1 MANKEIHIPLKVDD
15 QGSTKKKTEEA
26 KALRAELEKASKA
39 ASELGSPTGGS
50 QTLKKAKERAVTPQ
64 ELVEYNSQRGSARTS
79 GGTARDFAAQAQGL
93 GGLVRLY
100 ATFAANIY
108 AVSTAFN
115 ALKEAANIDKMI
127 QSSTKFSIVTGN
139 NLNSIAKDLQKAT
152 DYTLAF
158 QDAIKF
164 TNIGTAAG
172 LSGKEI
178 QNLTVIAKGAASA
191 LGRDVG
197 ESIQRIIQGTAKQE
211 QEILDELGIFVK
223 SKKAFEEYAQAR
235 NIKVDDLT
243 ARQRTLAYAEAVA
256 KAGEQWKEF
265 AGIEDPYA
273 KLMATSKQALQD
285 ILSTINKIIQPII
298 KLFADNADAIK
309 AVALLITGTLVKK
322 ALPELKT
329 ALMDSFSFK
338 NLAAIQRTKEA
349 KDSLVKEYTDLNAK
363 LTDLKQK
370 RESLMSFDLSKEGQM
385 KLLGSRVDPN
395 AIQKGAG
402 SKIDYGLSLQRA
414 STAIFGNAK
423 EPVDLKTYKSAA
435 DVQDRLTA
443 GIKKQ
448 LEDSKNMD
456 AVLQSLIAK
465 KVVEEGSTSKNLVL
479 TQATKK
485 FSQETFEVIQRINQ
499 DSAKRNAL
507 EKDYEVTVRRV
518 AVAKKDL
525 QKANILPEDIAD
537 PSFIGPPTRQSSKA
551 AEELAKANRSA
562 AGTVASFQTGL
573 LANSKAMDIY
583 NSKAVNMTSS
593 TVAFGTY
600 LKSLPATL
608 TVATAG
614 LSGLSKA
621 GAVAGTSFAFLGGA
635 LSIVARGF
643 MAALGP
649 ISLLW
654 TAWELFGDSLKKYI
668 PFINWS
674 TKEMELQKEAT
685 ADLAESLKT
694 SNASLARNIELVS
707 SAGGNIDKL
716 IKGLEGQANAYR
728 SISNALDDYNKK
740 LEENNIKY
748 GAGKGPEDL
757 AKKYGESSVNAVA
770 QANTVVAILKK
781 AQESGNLTATQSVKA
796 TETVIAF
803 GKALEDLEKSKKG
816 PEAIN
821 KLLKDSG
828 TIVKEASDQVGS
840 VLETRL
846 ANVQRAN
853 SAAETLSRVA
863 QEIDDKRI
871 EAEAKGLKGNKEA
884 LAVYKSLISYSE
896 AYKKAQDVGDRVSI
910 QNRQVV
916 AIQDLINKTKGLTI
930 ETTQLAEARL
940 LVADIAVWEQ
950 VAASAGTNKVAL
962 DTANAQLS
970 NLKARLIQVT
980 SGTEEAR
987 MGMAKLV
994 LSTEKNTEKVKELTK
1009 AEKAEIA
1016 LRKQKIAQL
1025 EASNQ
1030 ALQSRIALEDRL
1042 SGVIAKASGKEQ
1054 EGVSQS
1060 KQKLIQDE
1068 KALAIAK
1075 ASLAQYE
1082 AEAKAPKNK
1091 EGDLIRKEA
1100 AEAYK
1105 LELQA
1110 ADAQEKTKLVNLEL
1124 DRIQAIFNNR
1134 LKEAADRRAE
1144 ENELITLRNR
1154 LEDTRLESF
1163 NAESTRR
1170 LENLGYLKEEVDL
1183 YSTKLERQKLI
1194 TEAAREA
1201 EQLERDKKAK
1211 LDDTKS
1217 SFGLAKE
1224 TAKTVLGDG
1233 TDAYKNK
1240 IAELTSEQEAKESRI
1255 NDFYASR
1262 LTLLQQILGV
1272 QLERNASETEYKS
1285 LLASQA
1291 KEMSKISKLSD
1302 SLEGLFKGTGL
1313 EKQAKGFADFIKSST
1328 SGKQKLAKLDNEEK
1342 VRKLQLSKLQ
1352 EESTK
1357 DGFKDFALLN
1367 RMKEE
1372 DAEMSKKYAEEKKAA
1387 ELDLTLATISSFKS
1401 MMSEKTAGYK
1411 VLDAFEKA
1419 LHIYRMT
1426 VAAIELATDIKN
1438 TVVSVTNSAT
1448 RTSAKTA
1455 EAGVDA
1461 VGAVIKAISSLPFP
1475 LNLVAGAA
1483 TAAVVFSLL
1492 SSIGGKGKKSVS
1504 TAGMTAK
1511 DRQETQ
1517 GTGMTWKDG
1526 KKVESG
1532 GGVFGDAEAK
1542 SESIKNSL
1550 EIIKENTIEGLSYDN
1565 KMLKALES
1573 IDRAISGVSTS
1584 LYRIP
1589 GIRTGSAFGTTEG
1602 SSGSKSL
1609 WGIFGSKKQ
1618 SVEIIDSGVKL
1629 AGTFK
1634 DLAKGGQGLINFY
1647 ETVQT
1652 TSTSSGFLGL
1662 GKKTSTSIATNVQ
1675 SASPEITQAVAS
1687 VFSYATDLFK
1697 DVGSKIGKTA
1707 EDIDTALSSIS
1718 FDQLLSLRGLKGED
1732 LEKEFNAVISSMLD
1746 STADAL
1752 FSEMKRFQKFGEGML
1767 ETVVRVVD
1775 ANKKLNDGLNAIGQ
1789 SSALKSAN
1797 KALGYDVTEKLLE
1810 AVGGLDAFTEQIGF
1824 FRDEFLTEAERL
1836 APIRQ
1841 AVTEEMSRLGYS
1853 MVDTREE
1860 FKALVQSLDLTIPA
1874 QQELYASLMR
1884 VAKGF
1889 AEVYEATEQKERL
1902 KAEEYRT
1909 RLIDLE
1915 VQGLELL
1922 GNKTQALAAQRALE
1936 IEEVR
1941 KLVPE
1946 QAAQI
1951 EYYKKVIWAIEDSL
1965 EVRNAEIEV
1974 LGALGFTYDQMLLQR
1989 EMELQ
1994 GLTEQVRAVKRWQFA
2009 VEDFNNSQDL
2019 MIELLNK
2026 SGKESQAVALS
2037 RERELKGLN
2046 STDKL
2051 IKRAIYALE
2060 DEEAI
2065 REKLEEAKQKELEL
2079 KEKEYQTIKDTT
2091 SATRDYIRSLK
2102 DYRNSLLKGNLSTLT
2117 PLQKYEQTRMVALE
2131 TAAKAM
2137 AVATTEEEK
2146 RAQKEARDK
2155 LQGNTSDFLEAA
2167 RVLYASGT
2175 PYTQD
2180 FNTVLST
2187 IDKAIAAAGTELSD
2201 AEKQLK
2207 VLDESKQKLQKI
2219 EENTKS
2225 VAQLTAELTAA
2236 QKKTAEALA
2245 KVPDNLSAVYKMDEL
2260 YTYIAGLPEVI
2271 KNLPQTLLDAISS
2284 VSPTG
2289 NAVVPNIPGL
2299 TVGTNLMGPINTNP
2313 NPEQEALVDQAVIN
2327 IQNNSQTTNDLTR
2340 QLITEINNLKE
2351 EIVQLKAESRANTEA
2366 LITAEFRSGNNV
2378 ATQVQEGFE
2387 RAANTIAWNK
2397 DKNTVVLR

>member
-26 KALRAELEKASKA
+26 RALREELEKASKVA
-39 ASELGSPTGGS
+39 ENMGGGS
-50 QTLKKAKERAVTPQ
+50 ETLRKAKKRSEPLGKQ
-64 ELVEYNSQRGSARTS
+64 LDDYDKLRGVSSIS
-79 GGTARDFAAQAQGL
+79 GGTARNFSDQARGL

-115 ALKEAANIDKMI
+115 ALKEAANLEKM
-127 QSSTKFSIVTGN
+127 QRAAETLSTRTGT
-139 NLNSIAKDLQKAT
+139 NLNSLAKSLQNVT
-152 DYTLAF
+152 DKTLSF
-158 QDAIKF
+158 QEAVQF
-164 TNIGTAAG
+164 SNIGTAAG
-172 LSGKEI
+172 LGAKQIE
-178 QNLTVIAKGAASA
+178 NLTKIAKGAANA
-191 LGRDVG
+191 LGRDVSD
-197 ESIQRIIQGTAKQE
+197 SIRRIIQGTAKQE

-223 SKKAFEEYAQAR
+223 AKTAYEDYAKAR
-235 NIKVDDLT
+235 NMKVDDLSSQ
-243 ARQRTLAYAEAVA
+243 QRVLAYAEAVA
-256 KAGEQWKEF
+256 KAGEKWKEF
-265 AGIEDPYA
+265 AEQPDPYA
-273 KLMATSKQALQD
+273 KLVAQGKDALAEILKAVNSVFIP
-285 ILSTINKIIQPII
+285 ILSFIAESK
-298 KLFADNADAIK
+298 DAIISLI
-309 AVALLITGTLVKK
+309 ALISGSLVKK
-322 ALPELKT
+322 ALPELKNFASDFFRFDSALAKAEAQKTKNIIIEEYTSLNKKIEELEAKRAKLKIFDFGDTKSYVSEKFGYENVYDRQSGRAGISAQKVSTKIFGADGSADLTKYKQVADVEKQILAAAKEQLRDVKDKDALLAAMIQKEQILIDQETKKIALGAQSKAQAESMFKDIQARVAGLATEEKLIREGNAARASREVKLGQINDISKSAGGSLIGNAALAKSNDNAAASAARASIALKGYSTAADLVGAAAAKSAAAVNGFTVGLAANRVALQNT
-329 ALMDSFSFK
+329 ALAAEQGLVASFK
-338 NLAAIQRTKEA
+338 NLGT
-349 KDSLVKEYTDLNAK
+349 T
-363 LTDLKQK
+363 
-370 RESLMSFDLSKEGQM
+370 
-385 KLLGSRVDPN
+385 
-395 AIQKGAG
+395 
-402 SKIDYGLSLQRA
+402 
-414 STAIFGNAK
+414 
-423 EPVDLKTYKSAA
+423 
-435 DVQDRLTA
+435 
-443 GIKKQ
+443 IK
-448 LEDSKNMD
+448 
-456 AVLQSLIAK
+456 
-465 KVVEEGSTSKNLVL
+465 
-479 TQATKK
+479 
-485 FSQETFEVIQRINQ
+485 
-499 DSAKRNAL
+499 
-507 EKDYEVTVRRV
+507 
-518 AVAKKDL
+518 
-525 QKANILPEDIAD
+525 
-537 PSFIGPPTRQSSKA
+537 
-551 AEELAKANRSA
+551 
-562 AGTVASFQTGL
+562 
-573 LANSKAMDIY
+573 
-583 NSKAVNMTSS
+583 
-593 TVAFGTY
+593 
-600 LKSLPATL
+600 ATL
-608 TVATAG
+608 GMVTASVGAVTGGVA
-614 LSGLSKA
+614 KA
-621 GAVAGTSFAFLGGA
+621 GAAAGAVFSGMASVASSAFRLIGA
-635 LSIVARGF
+635 AF
-643 MAALGP
+643 GP
-649 ISLLW
+649 LMIAW
-654 TAWELFGDSLKKYI
+654 TVWELFGDKLIEFFKTDTAKQAEKNKKAWEEY
-668 PFINWS
+668 
-674 TKEMELQKEAT
+674 
-685 ADLAESLKT
+685 AESVNHVAEALAKANKT
-694 SNASLARNIELVS
+694 ALEDGTKSAEEYVKART
-707 SAGGNIDKL
+707 
-716 IKGLEGQANAYR
+716 NAYR
-728 SISNALDDYNKK
+728 ADYDAFVKYEKAKADAAKEKTTNTINKDITKGLSKDEAKIRLDLERNRNVALGAAQDTTLDPSLRKEWLQQLEKVDAAILRFGSSVKETGGRYVVEMDRMAISTEALSKAQSK
-740 LEENNIKY
+740 LSLKSAEQGDLI
-748 GAGKGPEDL
+748 AGVVERVKAAAKAGESLGEAL
-757 AKKYGESSVNAVA
+757 AKKKIDSNFNFKSQQVADFALKLKRLGDETNKLGVSSSNIKEI
-770 QANTVVAILKK
+770 QKELSTAID
-781 AQESGNLTATQSVKA
+781 ESGQTALHT
-796 TETVIAF
+796 
-803 GKALEDLEKSKKG
+803 SKFM
-816 PEAIN
+816 
-821 KLLKDSG
+821 L
-828 TIVKEASDQVGS
+828 
-840 VLETRL
+840 
-846 ANVQRAN
+846 
-853 SAAETLSRVA
+853 
-863 QEIDDKRI
+863 
-871 EAEAKGLKGNKEA
+871 GLNA
-884 LAVYKSLISYSE
+884 
-896 AYKKAQDVGDRVSI
+896 
-910 QNRQVV
+910 
-916 AIQDLINKTKGLTI
+916 AIQQAAKSPAAFTDFLKQSFAPGGEGISFLSIFDKQLKTT
-930 ETTQLAEARL
+930 
-940 LVADIAVWEQ
+940 AD
-950 VAASAGTNKVAL
+950 
-962 DTANAQLS
+962 
-970 NLKARLIQVT
+970 T
-980 SGTEEAR
+980 SD
-987 MGMAKLV
+987 K
-994 LSTEKNTEKVKELTK
+994 LTK
-1009 AEKAEIA
+1009 AEKARLAQLRQEIQA
-1016 LRKQKIAQL
+1016 TEAAIKGMQSAIDVEDKISSTISNVSGKDTYASAKQKDLIAKEEMLAKQQAKLSLEEVTLRNKGPDGAELRKAAEVTYQFALQEAEETAKRKNILLEISYIETERSNQLKINADYATRERTQL
-1025 EASNQ
+1025 ETAY
-1030 ALQSRIALEDRL
+1030 E
-1042 SGVIAKASGKEQ
+1042 IAKAKVDLNASI
-1054 EGVSQS
+1054 VSN
-1060 KQKLIQDE
+1060 
-1068 KALAIAK
+1068 
-1075 ASLAQYE
+1075 YM
-1082 AEAKAPKNK
+1082 
-1091 EGDLIRKEA
+1091 
-1100 AEAYK
+1100 
-1105 LELQA
+1105 
-1110 ADAQEKTKLVNLEL
+1110 
-1124 DRIQAIFNNR
+1124 
-1134 LKEAADRRAE
+1134 
-1144 ENELITLRNR
+1144 
-1154 LEDTRLESF
+1154 ESV
-1163 NAESTRR
+1163 
-1170 LENLGYLKEEVDL
+1170 GYLKEEVAL
-1183 YSTKLERQKLI
+1183 YNSIQEKQKLI
-1194 TEAAREA
+1194 RDYEQERKLIEQERSSKLTELDVKTAASRKSIA
-1201 EQLERDKKAK
+1201 LAPKSEQA
-1211 LDDTKS
+1211 
-1217 SFGLAKE
+1217 A
-1224 TAKTVLGDG
+1224 
-1233 TDAYKNK
+1233 KNK
-1240 IAELTSEQEAKESRI
+1240 ELDISYINEEARINALYDDRISKAAELNSLAT
-1255 NDFYASR
+1255 
-1262 LTLLQQILGV
+1262 T
-1272 QLERNASETEYKS
+1272 RNALQVEHNS
-1285 LLASQA
+1285 LLAVQA
-1291 KEMSKISKLSD
+1291 KEMSKVNKMTAN
-1302 SLEGLFKGTGL
+1302 LEKAFSGTAL
-1313 EKQAKGFADFIKSST
+1313 EKQAKGISALFKSATT
-1328 SGKQKLAKLDNEEK
+1328 SRQKIDSLDKKYNQRKEASQKRDLELSELIAKGNVDAMAERIRLG
-1342 VRKLQLSKLQ
+1342 Q
-1352 EESTK
+1352 EDVEASQRYAK
-1357 DGFKDFALLN
+1357 E
-1367 RMKEE
+1367 KEE
-1372 DAEMSKKYAEEKKAA
+1372 AEFEANMAV
-1387 ELDLTLATISSFKS
+1387 LSSFKS
-1401 MMSEKTAGYK
+1401 MMSEKTAGYRI
-1411 VLDAFEKA
+1411 LDGIEKA
-1419 LHIYRMT
+1419 MHAYKM
-1426 VAAIELATDIKN
+1426 VMQAKELASDI
-1438 TVVSVTNSAT
+1438 
-1448 RTSAKTA
+1448 
-1455 EAGVDA
+1455 
-1461 VGAVIKAISSLPFP
+1461 
-1475 LNLVAGAA
+1475 AA
-1483 TAAVVFSLL
+1483 TAQFVANGFAKSAANATTAITNQGSGDPYTAFARIAAMIALMA
-1492 SSIGGKGKKSVS
+1492 SITGKRQGGAAAMPG
-1504 TAGMTAK
+1504 GITAK

-1517 GTGMTWKDG
+1517 GTGMAWKDG

-1542 SESIKNSL
+1542 SESIKKSL
-1550 EIIKENTIEGLSYDN
+1550 EVIKENTIEGLSYDN

-1573 IDRAISGVSTS
+1573 INRAISGVSTS

-1589 GIRTGSAFGTTEG
+1589 GIRTGSAFGTVEG

-1841 AVTEEMSRLGYS
+1841 AVTQEMSRLGYS

-1874 QQELYASLMR
+1874 QQELYASLMQ

-1915 VQGLELL
+1915 IQGLELL

-2236 QKKTAEALA
+2236 QKKTADALA

-2260 YTYIAGLPEVI
+2260 YTYIASLPEVI
-2271 KNLPQTLLDAISS
+2271 KNLPQTLLDAVRS

-2289 NAVVPNIPGL
+2289 NAVIPNIPGL
-2299 TVGTNLMGPINTNP
+2299 TAGTNLMEPINNNP